1 MRHFS
6 FVVPVDTSPTPI
18 LSFVPRDTISVAIHA
33 VAEVEIGVGGV
44 TVGNGYPIGAGGSF
58 GFNHD
63 DFGSS
68 ADLVTL
74 YGVAAASTDIRIFGF
89 RRD

>member
-44 TVGNGYPIGAGGSF
+44 TVGNGYPISAGGSF
-58 GFNHD
+58 GFNHE
-63 DFGSS
+63 DFGNS
-68 ADLVTL
+68 DGLVML
-74 YGVAAASTDIRIFGF
+74 YGVAAVATELRIFGF